1 MEMTRVIKESDF
13 PPKLREFDEKMMEW
27 YHNLGMHLDIDPDKL
42 LELFPT
48 YMVRI
53 GSFTL
58 VIQSGGEK
66 YPKGFS
72 LSVFN
77 EDGVIVDDRNYMSP
91 GPDEIVPERWPHGA
105 IVVDGR
111 KPMDFVPRNPEH
123 PKFVPPQ

>member
-1 MEMTRVIKESDF
+1 M
-13 PPKLREFDEKMMEW
+13 
-27 YHNLGMHLDIDPDKL
+27 
-42 LELFPT
+42 
-48 YMVRI
+48 
-53 GSFTL
+53 
-58 VIQSGGEK
+58 
-66 YPKGFS
+66 
-72 LSVFN
+72 SVFN